1 LLIRNISSVYHIVAK
16 RVIKHPGTRMEA
28 SVLCFL
34 ELGYDN
40 DEGASLNKQRRKV
53 RTHLNNG
60 DAWLEETSALAR

>member
-1 LLIRNISSVYHIVAK
+1 
-16 RVIKHPGTRMEA
+16 MEA

-40 DEGASLNKQRRKV
+40 DEGASLSKQRRKV

-60 DAWLEETSALAR
+60 DAWLEETSALTR